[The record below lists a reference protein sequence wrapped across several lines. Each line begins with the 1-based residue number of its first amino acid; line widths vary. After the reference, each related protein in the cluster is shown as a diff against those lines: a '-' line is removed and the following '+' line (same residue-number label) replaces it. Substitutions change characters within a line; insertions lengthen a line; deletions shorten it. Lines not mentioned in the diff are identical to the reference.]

1 MFKRSSFVDARPN
14 ILFSDWSISPGEGNV
29 QIEMLVVL
37 FLLSWLAATIS
48 GAVGFGGALLLL
60 PILTNVLG
68 AKTAVPVLTIMQL
81 IGNLSRVWFGRT
93 QIAWQPVGVFL
104 LGALPCAFLG
114 SALFVS
120 LPREW
125 VTRGIGILLLAI
137 VALRQ
142 QGRSRF
148 MTNQA
153 GFFAGGATTGFLS
166 GVAGSAGPLGAALFL
181 GLELPAVAYIA
192 SEAVTASAMHLTKI
206 VVYQRYALVGLTELS
221 LGVVLGGAMVLG
233 AWTGKRIIERL
244 PVNTFRRVVELLLV
258 LSALQLIFFA
268 E

>member
-1 MFKRSSFVDARPN
+1 
-14 ILFSDWSISPGEGNV
+14 
-29 QIEMLVVL
+29 MLAVL

-60 PILTNVLG
+60 PILTNALG
-68 AKTAVPVLTIMQL
+68 AKTAVPVLTITQL

-93 QIAWQPVGVFL
+93 QIAWQPVRMFL
-104 LGALPCAFLG
+104 LGALPCALLG

-120 LPREW
+120 LPSELIA
-125 VTRGIGILLLAI
+125 RGIGVLLLLI

-142 QGRSRF
+142 TGRTSFLTSQR
-148 MTNQA
+148 
-153 GFFAGGATTGFLS
+153 GLLAGGATTGFLS

-206 VVYQRYALVGLTELS
+206 VVYQRYALVGLTEIS
-221 LGVVLGGAMVLG
+221 LGVVLGSAMVLG

-244 PVNTFRRVVELLLV
+244 PATTFRRVVELLLV
-258 LSALQLIFFA
+258 LSALQLIFVA